1 MQDDLPLVV
10 SSDTRFLIVYGA
22 YLRLLGKAAF
32 TKEREAAKELRRAGI
47 TIMGQKSDRSEHFV
61 MWRQVVRPISIIYA

>member
-10 SSDTRFLIVYGA
+10 ASDTFLIVYGA

>member
-1 MQDDLPLVV
+1 MV
-10 SSDTRFLIVYGA
+10 SSDTFLIVYGA

-47 TIMGQKSDRSEHFV
+47 TIMG
-61 MWRQVVRPISIIYA
+61 

>member
-1 MQDDLPLVV
+1 VQDDLPLVV
-10 SSDTRFLIVYGA
+10 SSDTFLIVYGA

-47 TIMGQKSDRSEHFV
+47 TIMG
-61 MWRQVVRPISIIYA
+61 